1 MNKYNVR
8 FHENGSLGLTL
19 VASPTGYTVVQKPG
33 KGQAVVRTKLFNL
46 KTGFKR
52 ILELTS

>member
-33 KGQAVVRTKLFNL
+33 KGQASNK
-46 KTGFKR
+46 G
-52 ILELTS
+52 IDPGDI